1 MELDLTFPGQQVFTG
16 GALTQRLLLIHQIP
30 IVAVEGVTHPTA
42 AHYPEVH
49 HHQGPPVPHCE
60 AGGGE
65 VQGGKEKAVSGNM
78 TPPPTLYT
86 TTEVHK

>member
-49 HHQGPPVPHCE
+49 HHQGPVPHCE
-60 AGGGE
+60 EGRYRGGRRKQCLGI
-65 VQGGKEKAVSGNM
+65 
-78 TPPPTLYT
+78 
-86 TTEVHK
+86 